1 MISKEISS
9 DILIYLKQVKGYSI
23 EEMANATGSSTIHID
38 NIINNKSLFTAENIN
53 FYLKF
58 SNTSFWKFAYDAIP
72 LDHLNEKSRK
82 KIKICKELSDHIKKN
97 T

>member
-23 EEMANATGSSTIHID
+23 EEMANATGSSIIHIN
-38 NIINNKSLFTAENIN
+38 NIINSKSLFTAKNIN

-58 SNTSFWKFAYDAIP
+58 ANISFWKFAYKAIS
-72 LDHLNEKSRK
+72 LEHLNEKSRK
-82 KIKICKELSDHIKKN
+82 KMKICKELSDHIKKN